1 MARFFI
7 HRPVF
12 AWVLAIVTMLGG
24 ILGLLNLPISQYPE
38 VSPPTVRIS
47 ATYSGAAAAAV
58 QNSVTSTIE
67 DAMTGLDGMIYMTSS
82 ATSGSSSIS
91 LVFDQD
97 TDPETAQTEV
107 QNKVQLILSQLPDS
121 VQDAGVRVSR
131 STSSILMVGAL
142 VSADDSYST
151 IELADLLDTSVEGPV
166 QRIEGVGSI
175 NTFGSGYAMRIW
187 LDPDSLF
194 QFALTPGDITSAVE
208 AQNTTVGGPPR
219 GCRPDRDRTGKLW
232 RRRPIQP
239 PQRRRFRRQPQH
251 RGQRGG
257 NRQTGPRRAGR
268 AEIQLSR
275 GRERRIRL

>member
-82 ATSGSSSIS
+82 STSGSSSIS

-187 LDPDSLF
+187 LDPD
-194 QFALTPGDITSAVE
+194 ALAATSCSRPTMPAPRSASGMSPGSRSDRKAMAATPDSTATTPPVSPSTSAP
-208 AQNTTVGGPPR
+208 GPTRWKPPNGSAPR
-219 GCRPDRDRTGKLW
+219 WTG
-232 RRRPIQP
+232 
-239 PQRRRFRRQPQH
+239 
-251 RGQRGG
+251 
-257 NRQTGPRRAGR
+257 
-268 AEIQLSR
+268 
-275 GRERRIRL
+275 